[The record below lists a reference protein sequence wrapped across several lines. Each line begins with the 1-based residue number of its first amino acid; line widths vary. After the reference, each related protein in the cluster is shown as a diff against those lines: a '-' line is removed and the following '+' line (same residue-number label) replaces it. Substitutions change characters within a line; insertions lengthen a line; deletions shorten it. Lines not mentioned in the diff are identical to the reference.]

1 MATTSTP
8 SWLENIERISEAII
22 APAAAEIDVAGAFP
36 RAAVTAMGHAGLLGL
51 VSGKEVGGLGEGH
64 RAATR
69 VVERIARECAS
80 TAMVVCMHYC
90 GAAVIEAFGQ
100 RDAREAVA
108 RGEHV
113 TTLAHSE
120 SGPRRPFSAPL
131 RPVVRLKG
139 WVRLDGK
146 KSWAPSAG
154 HADSYVWSSRPL
166 SAGGA
171 STLWLVPA
179 KAAGLSVGAPFNG
192 LGLRGNSSSPLLADG
207 VTIGP

>member
-90 GAAVIEAFGQ
+90 GAAVIGGFAPWGT
-100 RDAREAVA
+100 RESGA
-108 RGEHV
+108 RGGHV
-113 TTLAHSE
+113 PTLAF
-120 SGPRRPFSAPL
+120 SGSGSA
-131 RPVVRLKG
+131 RPVPG
-139 WVRLDGK
+139 
-146 KSWAPSAG
+146 
-154 HADSYVWSSRPL
+154 
-166 SAGGA
+166 
-171 STLWLVPA
+171 
-179 KAAGLSVGAPFNG
+179 
-192 LGLRGNSSSPLLADG
+192 
-207 VTIGP
+207 